1 MIVDPTKKAMELRK
15 TLKKDNQILVVDYT
29 DTIQKKDTTKVIDT
43 MPNIRTGEEV
53 FRTKY
58 NVKEIDKLA
67 HEIYGRKYFDPRKE
81 SPEKIEEV
89 VKRSEFDFPLWFKDM
104 EDFKTE
110 DIPDYNSPLMFQ
122 VAGCN
127 FHGTG
132 GNGGCLYCFVDDKN
146 NNGIPGKGKTYL
158 GIEDTVESLQSARNE
173 IRNIYKE
180 NNIDLDP
187 KVIRASGGEPTIV
200 LDWILDLWEEVDK
213 KDLDF
218 VGRLDSNLSTGKVV
232 DRFEEEG
239 IYRENILDEL
249 AEYPIKVLAAIKGVS
264 ERNIKENVRAD
275 FKMEDQE
282 YSIKKFLEA
291 GFDTYFQMYNPNPKD
306 LREYLEKMDEKIEN
320 FSLRVHIGPL
330 KVYGPNKERCRNI
343 EKLKERWD
351 KNYRESCKVIDKYL
365 RENYSVGYKDTPRP
379 DVELELNY

>member
-1 MIVDPTKKAMELRK
+1 MIVDPTKRAMELRK
-15 TLKKDNQILVVDYT
+15 TLKKENQILVVDYT
-29 DTIQKKDTTKVIDT
+29 DTLQKKDTTKVIDT

-67 HEIYGRKYFDPRKE
+67 HEIYGKDYLDPKKE
-81 SPEKIEEV
+81 KPEKIENL
-89 VKRSEFDFPLWFKDM
+89 VKRSEFDFPLWYKEM
-104 EDFKTE
+104 EDFKMKN
-110 DIPDYNSPLMFQ
+110 ICDYNSPLMFQ

-127 FHGTG
+127 FHDGRG
-132 GNGGCLYCFVDDKN
+132 YGGCLYCFVDDKS

-158 GIEDTVESLQSARNE
+158 SVEDAVESLQSARSE

-180 NNIDLDP
+180 NNVDLDP
-187 KVIRASGGEPTIV
+187 KVLRASGGEPTIV
-200 LDWILDLWEEVDK
+200 LDWILDLWEEIERK
-213 KDLDF
+213 NLDF

-232 DRFEEEG
+232 DRFEREG
-239 IYRENILDEL
+239 IYREDILEDL
-249 AEYPIKVLAAIKGVS
+249 AKYPIKVLAAIKGVS

-291 GFDTYFQMYNPNPKD
+291 GFDSYFQMYNPNPND
-306 LREYLEKMDEKIEN
+306 LENYLEKMDEKIEN

-330 KVYGPNKERCRNI
+330 KVYGPNKKRCKNI
-343 EKLKERWD
+343 EKFEKRWN
-351 KNYRESCKVIDKYL
+351 KNYRESCEVIDKYL
-365 RENYSVGYKDTPRP
+365 RKNYGVGYKETPRP